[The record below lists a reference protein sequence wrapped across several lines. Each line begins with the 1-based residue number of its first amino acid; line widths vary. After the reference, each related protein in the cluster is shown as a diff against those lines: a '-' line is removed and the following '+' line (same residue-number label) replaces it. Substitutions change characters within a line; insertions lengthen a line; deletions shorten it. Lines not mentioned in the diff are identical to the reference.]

1 MLLNYLCHNLIQ
13 LLNIL
18 HQELKKVKKYQFLI
32 KFKKKFNESS
42 HFIIEQM
49 VTNKK
54 YKETLFIQSFKYD
67 IKISCSN
74 FNKINE
80 EKIQKRNNLN

>member
-1 MLLNYLCHNLIQ
+1 MSYPSSTIKYTTPRT
-13 LLNIL
+13 
-18 HQELKKVKKYQFLI
+18 EKGKKVSISYKIQKQ
-32 KFKKKFNESS
+32 FNESS

-49 VTNKK
+49 VINKK

-80 EKIQKRNNLN
+80 EKI

>member
-1 MLLNYLCHNLIQ
+1 
-13 LLNIL
+13 
-18 HQELKKVKKYQFLI
+18 
-32 KFKKKFNESS
+32 
-42 HFIIEQM
+42 M
-49 VTNKK
+49 VINKK
-54 YKETLFIQSFKYD
+54 YKETLFILSFKYD